1 MAVTADLHL
10 DDIGTQILIT
20 IKEDNV
26 AVDLSTATVK
36 QFDFKKKDGTTM
48 VKEADFYT
56 DGTDGILEYITI
68 SGDIDQV
75 GKWSVQPYLELPN
88 WQGHTQKIDFRVGDL
103 IAG

>member
-10 DDIGTQILIT
+10 NDVGTQILIT
-20 IKEDNV
+20 IKEGNV

-36 QFDFKKKDGTTM
+36 QFDFKKKDGTTV
-48 VKEADFYT
+48 VKDADFYT
-56 DGTDGILEYITI
+56 DGTDGILEYITLD
-68 SGDIDQV
+68 GDIDQV

-88 WQGHTQKIDFRVGDL
+88 WQGHTQKVDFRVGDL

>member
-10 DDIGTQILIT
+10 SDIGTQILIT
-20 IKEDNV
+20 IKENNV

-56 DGTDGILEYITI
+56 DGSDGILEYITI
-68 SGDIDQV
+68 AGDIDQV